1 MKNKKGILSSLI
13 KNYILFALA
22 SVILSIF
29 ILFLMLYN
37 LNMDFDDSDLKI
49 LPSQIVKE
57 DFTEIDIEQI
67 EYLDGW
73 IEILDENN
81 KVIYVKG
88 KKLDDKE
95 SYTYEEIIRINN
107 PMISEKILSI
117 ENMED
122 KKEIVTF
129 AEAFKSLD
137 EKDHICLVRYPKDSV
152 NIRLNFKEFPSNL
165 KGTVSKAWRVYGI
178 LFILLFIL
186 NIYLFSMWT
195 SRKIGK
201 PLNKVTEGIRLM
213 SQGNEAVR
221 LSFKA
226 EKEFIII
233 RDAFNLMTE
242 RLKESEEEKIKIEQ
256 RKNMMLVDLS
266 HDIKTPIT
274 TIQNYSRALSEGL
287 IEGEEKQ
294 FRYYNTI
301 YQKSLRVNELVDDL
315 FEFVKLE
322 SLDYKL
328 ITRKLDFIEFLRRV
342 ISEHYDEIEEKGIQL
357 EIILPEYELF
367 IDFDE
372 RLIARAISNIIING
386 IKYNPQGTKIRIE
399 LKEYDD
405 EMALEIGD
413 NGMGIPA
420 NIKDNIFEIFVS
432 GDSSRR
438 SSSGT
443 GLGLS
448 ISKNIFKKHNWSLV
462 LLEPEGQEKTLF
474 SIKIPRETKLLT
486 EIER

>member
-1 MKNKKGILSSLI
+1 MKNKKGILFSLI

-22 SVILSIF
+22 SVIISVF
-29 ILFLMLYN
+29 IIFLMIYK
-37 LNMDFDDSDLKI
+37 LNMDFDHSDLKI

-57 DFTEIDIEQI
+57 NFTEIDIGQI
-67 EYLDGW
+67 EYLNGW

-88 KKLDDKE
+88 KKLDNKE

-107 PMISEKILSI
+107 PMLSEKTLSI
-117 ENMED
+117 ENIED
-122 KKEIVTF
+122 KKEIITF
-129 AEAFKSLD
+129 AEVFKSLD
-137 EKDHICLVRYPKDSV
+137 GKDHICLVRYPKDSV
-152 NIRLNFKEFPSNL
+152 NIKLNFKQFPPSL
-165 KGTVSKAWRVYGI
+165 KGTVTEARRVYGI

-201 PLNKVTEGIRLM
+201 PLNKVTEGIQLM
-213 SQGNEAVR
+213 SQGNDDVR
-221 LSFKA
+221 LNFIA

-233 RDAFNLMTE
+233 RDAFNLMIE
-242 RLKESEEEKIKIEQ
+242 KLKGSEEEKLKIEQ

-287 IEGEEKQ
+287 IQGEEKQ
-294 FRYYNTI
+294 LRYYNTI
-301 YQKSLRVNELVDDL
+301 YQKSVRVNELVDDL

-328 ITRKLDFIEFLRRV
+328 ITKNLDFIEFLRRI
-342 ISEHYDEIEEKGIQL
+342 ISEYYDEIEEKGIQL
-357 EIILPEYELF
+357 EITLPEHEIF

-372 RLIARAISNIIING
+372 KLIARAISNIIING
-386 IKYNPQGTKIRIE
+386 IKHNPQGTRIRIE
-399 LKEYDD
+399 LKEYND
-405 EMALEIGD
+405 EMVLEIGD
-413 NGMGIPA
+413 NGLGIPA
-420 NIKDNIFEIFVS
+420 HIKDNIFEIFVS

-448 ISKNIFKKHNWSLV
+448 ISKNIFEKHNWNLI
-462 LLEPEGQEKTLF
+462 LLEPEGQEKTVFL
-474 SIKIPRETKLLT
+474 IIIPMKVA
-486 EIER
+486 EIEG

>member
-1 MKNKKGILSSLI
+1 MKNKKGILFSLI

-22 SVILSIF
+22 SVIISVF
-29 ILFLMLYN
+29 IIFLMIYK
-37 LNMDFDDSDLKI
+37 LNVKFDDSDLKI

-67 EYLDGW
+67 EYLNGW

-88 KKLDDKE
+88 KKLDNKE

-107 PMISEKILSI
+107 PMLSQKTLSI
-117 ENMED
+117 ENIED
-122 KKEIVTF
+122 RKDIVTF
-129 AEAFKSLD
+129 AEAFKSL
-137 EKDHICLVRYPKDSV
+137 EGENHICLVRYPKNSV
-152 NIRLNFKEFPSNL
+152 NINLNFKEFPPSL
-165 KGTVSKAWRVYGI
+165 KGTVSKAGRVYGI

-201 PLNKVTEGIRLM
+201 PLNKVTEGIQLM
-213 SQGNEAVR
+213 SQGNDDVR
-221 LSFKA
+221 LNFIA

-242 RLKESEEEKIKIEQ
+242 KLKESEEEKLKIEQ

-287 IEGEEKQ
+287 IQGEEKQ
-294 FRYYNTI
+294 LRYYSTI
-301 YQKSLRVNELVDDL
+301 YQKSVRVNELVDDL

-328 ITRKLDFIEFLRRV
+328 ITKNLDFIEFLRRI
-342 ISEHYDEIEEKGIQL
+342 ISEYYDEIEEKGIQL
-357 EIILPEYELF
+357 EIILPEHEIF

-372 RLIARAISNIIING
+372 KLIARAISNIIING
-386 IKYNPQGTKIRIE
+386 IKHNPKGTRIRIE
-399 LKEYDD
+399 LKEYND
-405 EMALEIGD
+405 EMVLEIGD
-413 NGMGIPA
+413 NGLGIPVH
-420 NIKDNIFEIFVS
+420 IKDNIFEIFVS

-448 ISKNIFKKHNWSLV
+448 ISKNIFEKHNWNLI
-462 LLEPEGQEKTLF
+462 LLEPEGQEKTVFL
-474 SIKIPRETKLLT
+474 IIIPMKVA
-486 EIER
+486 EIEG

>member
-1 MKNKKGILSSLI
+1 MKSKKGILSSLI

-57 DFTEIDIEQI
+57 DFTEIDIGQI
-67 EYLDGW
+67 EYLNGW

-88 KKLDDKE
+88 RKLDDKE

-107 PMISEKILSI
+107 PMVSEKILSI

-122 KKEIVTF
+122 KKDIVTF

-137 EKDHICLVRYPKDSV
+137 GKDHICLVRYPKDSV
-152 NIRLNFKEFPSNL
+152 NIRLNFKGFPSNL

-322 SLDYKL
+322 SLDYNL

-342 ISEHYDEIEEKGIQL
+342 ISEHYDEIEEKGVQL

-372 RLIARAISNIIING
+372 KLITRAISNIIING

-448 ISKNIFKKHNWSLV
+448 ISKNIFEKHNWSLV
-462 LLEPEGQEKTLF
+462 LLEPEGQEKTVF
-474 SIKIPRETKLLT
+474 SIKIPREIKLLT